1 MSVMPLNSGE
11 IVYMENDRKIRY
23 SHVNDRFREGNLN
36 FFSLACTINTW
47 STNTT
52 IASYHG
58 HGPNNNV
65 SLYVI
70 YHPLALI
77 KTSTILLRMV
87 FMVSSLSLSRFSS
100 PYVYAM
106 VCCSRYSSLSH
117 LSNSLFCKWLSWIKL
132 CNVIQAIMI
141 CFLSMSRESWN
152 TLQNALLLLQ
162 DSKSPLNDI
171 MKRWMQEIGTPHTS
185 LEEDAQI
192 EFKYYMVRASFER
205 AIYPIRKC

>member
-11 IVYMENDRKIRY
+11 IVYMENDHKIRY

-117 LSNSLFCKWLSWIKL
+117 LSNSLFCKWLS
-132 CNVIQAIMI
+132 
-141 CFLSMSRESWN
+141 
-152 TLQNALLLLQ
+152 
-162 DSKSPLNDI
+162 
-171 MKRWMQEIGTPHTS
+171 
-185 LEEDAQI
+185 
-192 EFKYYMVRASFER
+192 
-205 AIYPIRKC
+205 

>member
-11 IVYMENDRKIRY
+11 IVYMENDHKIRY

-36 FFSLACTINTW
+36 FSSLACTINTW

-87 FMVSSLSLSRFSS
+87 FMPHCLYLD
-100 PYVYAM
+100 
-106 VCCSRYSSLSH
+106 SH
-117 LSNSLFCKWLSWIKL
+117 LLMFMPWF
-132 CNVIQAIMI
+132 VVV
-141 CFLSMSRESWN
+141 
-152 TLQNALLLLQ
+152 
-162 DSKSPLNDI
+162 
-171 MKRWMQEIGTPHTS
+171 GTHPYH
-185 LEEDAQI
+185 
-192 EFKYYMVRASFER
+192 
-205 AIYPIRKC
+205 IYRTPYFANGCHE